1 MKRVL
6 ATASVFS
13 LLMAGSALAQSGGAT
28 SGQPGAGADIKVQQ
42 PPAQVNVQQPAPHV
56 SVQQPAPQV
65 TVTQPK
71 PEVTVNQ
78 PKPEVTVNQPKPDV
92 TVTQPKPDVTVQ
104 HAKPDVTVNQQKP
117 EVTVQQKVEPT
128 AQKPGVNQTAPAGAT
143 RPLAA
148 DVQNLI
154 GKEVYGENGNHV
166 GDIKNLLIGP
176 GDRVQAAVIEFGGF
190 LGLGENQV
198 AVDWDRLNVQP
209 NRVTVNMTEQQ
220 IKAAPHWRKDQPGR
234 FADAKPLR

>member
-13 LLMAGSALAQSGGAT
+13 LLMAGSALAQSGGAPA
-28 SGQPGAGADIKVQQ
+28 GQPGAGADIKVQQ
-42 PPAQVNVQQPAPHV
+42 PPAQVNIQQPAPHV
-56 SVQQPAPQV
+56 TVQQPAPQV

-71 PEVTVNQ
+71 P
-78 PKPEVTVNQPKPDV
+78 DV
-92 TVTQPKPDVTVQ
+92 SVQ

-128 AQKPGVNQTAPAGAT
+128 AQKPDQTASVGAT

-154 GKEVYGENGNHV
+154 GKEVYGENGNQV
-166 GDIKNLLIGP
+166 GNIKNLLIGP

-234 FADAKPLR
+234 FADAHPLH